1 MQILFVGINPSLGTY
16 NRGVPFS
23 NNKTFWYLLNKAGL
37 INEEITDLKDDIKL
51 KKIYN
56 TKFNTIYEFGL
67 INIIN
72 RPTPNISFLVKNE
85 ENKGR
90 RKILE
95 IIKRYNPKVV
105 CFIGKISYEMFSHE
119 RRFVFGW
126 QNHIN
131 NSKSYVMHYPLHG
144 KSSVRIR
151 DLKRIK
157 KQLMHK
163 NSITN
168 SLF

>member
-16 NRGVPFS
+16 KRGIPFS
-23 NNKTFWYLLNKAGL
+23 NNKAFWYLLNKSGL
-37 INEEITDLKDDIKL
+37 INEKITDLKNDIAL
-51 KKIYN
+51 KQIYN
-56 TKFNTIYEFGL
+56 TKFNRIYKFGL
-67 INIIN
+67 INIIK
-72 RPTPNISFLVKNE
+72 RPTPNVSFLIKGE

-90 RKILE
+90 KKILE
-95 IIKRYNPKVV
+95 IIKKYNPKVV

-119 RRFVFGW
+119 KKIAFGW
-126 QNHIN
+126 QNHIYD
-131 NSKSYVMHYPLHG
+131 SRSYVMHYPLHG
-144 KSSVRIR
+144 KASIRIM

-168 SLF
+168 SFL